1 MNTETMTIH
10 RALVELKTLDAR
22 ILKNITEAT
31 FVIANKHS
39 NTKINGKSIED
50 FNNGVKNSISSIRTL
65 INRREALKKA
75 VTQSNAITKVT
86 ISGIEYTV
94 AEAIEAKKNGITLYQ
109 MLYNTISSQFKKAM
123 SIVEKENGDKLTT
136 AADNFVTGMYGN
148 KDKVVRGDEAD
159 TARQSY
165 IKANSY
171 DLLDPLDVTKYIKEL
186 EEYVDTFNNDVD
198 AALSVSNATTIIEFS
213 YEVV

>member
-1 MNTETMTIH
+1 MNTETMTVH

-22 ILKNITEAT
+22 IMKSIMETT

-39 NTKINGKSIED
+39 NTKISGKSIED

-86 ISGIEYTV
+86 VGGIEYTI
-94 AEAIEAKKNGITLYQ
+94 AEAIEAKKNVIQLYQ
-109 MLYNTISSQFKKAM
+109 TLYNTMSSQFKKAM

-136 AADNFVTGMYGN
+136 AADNFVTGMYGS

-159 TARQSY
+159 IARQSY

-171 DLLDPLDVTKYIKEL
+171 DLLDPLDVIKYIKEL
-186 EEYVDTFNNDVD
+186 EEYIDTFNNDVD
-198 AALSVSNATTIIEFS
+198 AALSVSNAVTIIEFS